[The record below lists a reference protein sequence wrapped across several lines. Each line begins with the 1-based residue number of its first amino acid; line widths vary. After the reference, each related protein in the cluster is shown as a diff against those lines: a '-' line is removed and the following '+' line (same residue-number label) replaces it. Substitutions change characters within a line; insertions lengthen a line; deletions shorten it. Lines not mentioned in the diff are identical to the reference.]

1 MDWVGRKRSFLL
13 SFLPDMGVER
23 IERFPSVVVGAWR
36 DPVGRLR
43 VARGPLRFGC
53 WQSDWLWCTHQS
65 PRPIFSLFSL
75 VDLSRLGLG
84 LGLFFRF
91 CQRYHLIDTESKRF
105 LCVCVFDSVHIHTE
119 SIYLAKK
126 ERMAA
131 FEMLYLLHI
140 IWMLSIFHLNKI
152 EDANGGN
159 IDWHVEKDSR
169 KNNANYYYGCLEE
182 FERKWRSHLSWNSF
196 CRDVF
201 FLLLAVIH
209 TRSLV
214 TRGHFSIICSLFFS
228 F

>member
-75 VDLSRLGLG
+75 VDLSVSSWSWVLLSF
-84 LGLFFRF
+84 LPTLPFD
-91 CQRYHLIDTESKRF
+91 RYRVETF
-105 LCVCVFDSVHIHTE
+105 LVCVCVFDSVHIHTE

-131 FEMLYLLHI
+131 FEMLY
-140 IWMLSIFHLNKI
+140 SIYCILY
-152 EDANGGN
+152 EC
-159 IDWHVEKDSR
+159 
-169 KNNANYYYGCLEE
+169 CLY
-182 FERKWRSHLSWNSF
+182 FIS
-196 CRDVF
+196 
-201 FLLLAVIH
+201 
-209 TRSLV
+209 TR
-214 TRGHFSIICSLFFS
+214 
-228 F
+228 